1 MHSVPLMMDVFS
13 NNKNAYHERKMRNNN
28 KPKQWCLIIYIYIKV
43 IPPICIK
50 YDYIGI
56 DYNITI

>member
-28 KPKQWCLIIYIYIKV
+28 KSKQWCLIIYIYILKLYLPSV
-43 IPPICIK
+43 LNTIILAL
-50 YDYIGI
+50 
-56 DYNITI
+56 ITT